1 MNIRSIIKE
10 EMSRLGAERYR
21 ITASNEVHFYGVMP
35 HSHRR
40 GWYLKHYD
48 AADYADQILSDIALS
63 NDMIAFNL
71 TENEEPLNLL
81 ERIKP

>member
-10 EMSRLGAERYR
+10 EMYRLGAEKYR
-21 ITASNEVHFYGVMP
+21 ITASNEVHFYGVM
-35 HSHRR
+35 HHTNRR
-40 GWYLKHYD
+40 GWYLQHYD
-48 AADYADQILSDIALS
+48 SHEYADQILSDIALS

-81 ERIKP
+81 ERLKP

>member
-1 MNIRSIIKE
+1 MNIRSIIKK
-10 EMSRLGAERYR
+10 EMYRLGAERYR

-35 HSHRR
+35 NSHRR

-81 ERIKP
+81 ERLKP